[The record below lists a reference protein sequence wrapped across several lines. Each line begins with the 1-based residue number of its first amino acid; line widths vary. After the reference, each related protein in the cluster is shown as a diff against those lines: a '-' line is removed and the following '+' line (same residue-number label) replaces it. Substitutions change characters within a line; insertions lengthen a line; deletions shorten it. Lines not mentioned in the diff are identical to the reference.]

1 MANFST
7 WHKSTDWTAV
17 QSSIYAKTAKD
28 VERALKKTKRNI
40 EDFKALISP
49 AACDY
54 VIPMANIAYHLT
66 RQRFG
71 KTMRMYIPLYLSN
84 LCTNHCTYC
93 GFASN
98 KRIKRK
104 VLTLEEIEKEIEVIK
119 AKGFDHVLLVTGEHP
134 RKVGMD
140 YFKEVIPF
148 IKKHFSYISMEVQP
162 LESDEYKELKA
173 LGVDAVLVYQE
184 TYHKKMYKT
193 YHLRG
198 KKMDFDFRLATPERV
213 AQAGMEKIGLGA
225 LIGLDDWRTD
235 SFYVASHLC
244 FLEKNYWRSRYSL
257 SFPRIRPHS
266 GELEPQSVMSDKELV
281 QLICAYR
288 LLNPEVELSLSTRES
303 AWLRDNLLSLGITAI
318 SAESKTQPGGYA
330 STDSELEQFAIS
342 DERTVEEVV
351 CAIRSKQLQP
361 IWKDWDGCYLT

>member
-1 MANFST
+1 MEDFST
-7 WHKSTDWTAV
+7 WHNKTDWAEV
-17 QSSIYAKTAKD
+17 QSSIYAKTSQD
-28 VERALKKTKRNI
+28 VERALKKTKRSI

-49 AACDY
+49 AAIDY
-54 VIPMANIAYHLT
+54 VTPMANIAYHLT

-104 VLTLEEIEKEIEVIK
+104 VLTPEEIEKEIQVIK
-119 AKGFDHVLLVTGEHP
+119 SKGFDHVLLVTGEHP

-140 YFKEVIPF
+140 YFRSVIPL

-162 LESDEYKELKA
+162 LECDEYKELKV
-173 LGVDAVLVYQE
+173 LGVDAILVYQE
-184 TYHKKMYKT
+184 TYHREMYKK

-198 KKMDFDFRLATPERV
+198 KKMDFDFRLETPERV
-213 AQAGMEKIGLGA
+213 ARAGMDKIGLGA

-235 SFYVASHLC
+235 SFYVASHLT

-266 GELEPQSVMSDKELV
+266 GTFEPKSVMSDKELV

-303 AWLRDNLLSLGITAI
+303 AWLRDNLLPLGITAI

-330 STDSELEQFAIS
+330 GVDNELEQFAIS
-342 DERTVEEVV
+342 DERKIDEVV
-351 CAIRSKQLQP
+351 RAVKVKQLQP
-361 IWKDWDGCYLT
+361 VWKDWDLSYG